1 MDADSKARPSF
12 EEVTGINWFS
22 FKFL

>member
-1 MDADSKARPSF
+1 MDADSKSRPSF